1 LPAARDWKRNFK
13 QMACFL
19 QSAAFLDAKIEKIMR
34 LEKNFAK
41 TLAFFKKVWYDR
53 QA

>member
-1 LPAARDWKRNFK
+1 MEKR
-13 QMACFL
+13 
-19 QSAAFLDAKIEKIMR
+19 KIMR

-41 TLAFFKKVWYDR
+41 ALAFFKKVWYDR